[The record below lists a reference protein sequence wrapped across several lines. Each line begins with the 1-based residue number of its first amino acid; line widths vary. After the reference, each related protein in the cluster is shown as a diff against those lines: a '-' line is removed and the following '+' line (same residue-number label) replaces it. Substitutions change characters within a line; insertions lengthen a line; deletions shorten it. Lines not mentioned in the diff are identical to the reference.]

1 MYIPMN
7 FKKGKVDYMKKYVVI
22 CYAVHNKKIESYNV
36 FDNKDD
42 AYTFLEKDVHNTY
55 EDEMNTTREEDKYSI
70 DFRISDDGSAHL
82 SSYDKKY
89 EWTWEVI
96 EL

>member
-1 MYIPMN
+1 
-7 FKKGKVDYMKKYVVI
+7 
-22 CYAVHNKKIESYNV
+22 
-36 FDNKDD
+36 
-42 AYTFLEKDVHNTY
+42 
-55 EDEMNTTREEDKYSI
+55 MNTTSEEDKDSI

>member
-1 MYIPMN
+1 MN
-7 FKKGKVDYMKKYVVI
+7 FKKGKGDYMKKYVVI

-55 EDEMNTTREEDKYSI
+55 EDEMNTTSEEDKDSI
-70 DFRISDDGSAHL
+70 DFRISDDGSAYL
-82 SSYDKKY
+82 SSYDGEY

-96 EL
+96 EV

>member
-1 MYIPMN
+1 
-7 FKKGKVDYMKKYVVI
+7 MKEYVVI

-36 FDNKDD
+36 FDNKYD

-55 EDEMNTTREEDKYSI
+55 EDEMNSTEEDKYSI

-82 SSYDKKY
+82 SSYNKK
-89 EWTWEVI
+89 WIWKVI